1 MIMAAGIKM
10 GIAGT
15 NAVKKLRLEKLNKGL
30 PFMIN
35 SRELPGEQCY
45 LEYPTGV
52 IKLVRISR
60 STRDFITLRELSQN
74 ESLLIRRKFHLS

>member
-1 MIMAAGIKM
+1 MVINLEN
-10 GIAGT
+10 AGT

-35 SRELPGEQCY
+35 SRDLPVEQCY

-52 IKLVRISR
+52 IKLAQMSG
-60 STRDFITLRELSQN
+60 TKKEFIILKEFSQK
-74 ESLLIRRKFHLS
+74 ESSSIRHKFHLA